1 MSLFLPGCWETS
13 NCISK
18 SRNAPCPGFSLLST
32 FQLKPHVAAILEPT
46 NCISVQL
53 VYKAFSP
60 DYGSCH
66 LACQYKEA
74 DALTAGSASSRL
86 LSDQFHAALTKE
98 KWPFQFPW
106 PGIIMELLYN
116 LKNRKS

>member
-1 MSLFLPGCWETS
+1 MGAGRPPAASPSPGMPPALVS
-13 NCISK
+13 AYSQP
-18 SRNAPCPGFSLLST
+18 SSFPL
-32 FQLKPHVAAILEPT
+32 QLKPHVAAILEPT

-53 VYKAFSP
+53 VYKAFPP

-98 KWPFQFPW
+98 K
-106 PGIIMELLYN
+106 
-116 LKNRKS
+116 